1 MGALLQTWAIAHI
14 DLILWACGGL
24 VVSFFALLGFIGRD
38 IYKKVH
44 GKGLVTT
51 DHCQQCEAAQKKAH
65 DIVDARLAAG
75 DGVFKEIHQGQRRL
89 ERGYRVLALF
99 MYEMCKQFNTHFNM
113 DFNCE
118 ALQEIITGDPDHV

>member
-1 MGALLQTWAIAHI
+1 MIATGFFTLLAY
-14 DLILWACGGL
+14 L
-24 VVSFFALLGFIGRD
+24 GRD
-38 IYKKVH
+38 IYKRVH

-51 DHCQQCEAAQKKAH
+51 DHCEQCEAAQKKAH

-99 MYEMCKQFNTHFNM
+99 MFEMCKQFNTHFNM
-113 DFNCE
+113 NFNCE
-118 ALQEIITGDPDHV
+118 ALQEIITGDPDHGGGN